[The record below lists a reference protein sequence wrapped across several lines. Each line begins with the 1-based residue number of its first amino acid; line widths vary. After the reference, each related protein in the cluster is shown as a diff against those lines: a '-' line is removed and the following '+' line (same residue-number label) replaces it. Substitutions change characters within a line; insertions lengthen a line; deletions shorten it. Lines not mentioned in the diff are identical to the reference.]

1 MNTVTYE
8 VIQHDG
14 GWAYKVDGSFSETFA
29 SHADAL
35 KAANR
40 AAHEQQV
47 PGETSEIA
55 YQDKSGKRHE
65 ETDRGDDRPV
75 TSVVDAP

>member
-1 MNTVTYE
+1 MNKVTYE

-35 KAANR
+35 EAANR
-40 AAHEQQV
+40 AAHEQKV
-47 PGETSEIA
+47 PAETRAIA
-55 YQDKSGKRHE
+55 YQDKMGRWHE
-65 ETDRGDDRPV
+65 ETDRGDDRPA
-75 TSVVDAP
+75 TSVVDVA

>member
-1 MNTVTYE
+1 MNKVIYE

-14 GWAYKVDGSFSETFA
+14 GWAYKVDGSFSETFS

-35 KAANR
+35 NAATRAAN
-40 AAHEQQV
+40 EQKV
-47 PGETSEIA
+47 PGETRVIA
-55 YQDKSGKRHE
+55 FQDKSGRRHE
-65 ETDRGDDRPV
+65 ETDRGDDRPA